1 MVKVTLYLPSGKYV
15 SLYAKKR
22 QYKVLNELGGAREY
36 STWERIKNF
45 FKKWRRKR

>member
-22 QYKVLNELGGAREY
+22 QYKTLNELGGAREI
-36 STWERIKNF
+36 SLGKKIKNF
-45 FKKWRRKR
+45 FKKWRKQ